1 MEDVLKWLGEE
12 HRRLQAEQQAFLE
25 QMLQQLAT
33 QAPASGEGGPE
44 GGQPIKLTKMGPKD
58 DPDAFL
64 LTFERVAVAN
74 GWPKEQWALRLAPFL
89 TGEAQA
95 AYRALPND
103 RAYAYDH
110 VKVAIKD
117 RLGISSETYRQKLRG
132 ERLGTGERPQ
142 VLAHRIQDLCQRWL
156 TPETRSSHKI
166 VDSVALEQFLWA
178 LIAIARW
185 VGRHRPSTLATG
197 IQLAEEYVD
206 GESLQT
212 QCIPGWSR
220 YETKSWGAGDLKA
233 RDGPRKMME
242 THMETVCDA
251 CGKRGNKGDG
261 CQFMELREPCTPEVN
276 PYLTT
281 VLLEWKRVRALID
294 SGSRVTLVHKG
305 LINPE
310 RWRTLEPMHLCCV
323 HGDTRIYPT
332 AKVVLE
338 VHGKVARKTVG
349 VVDSLP
355 YPMVLGRD

>member
-1 MEDVLKWLGEE
+1 
-12 HRRLQAEQQAFLE
+12 
-25 QMLQQLAT
+25 
-33 QAPASGEGGPE
+33 
-44 GGQPIKLTKMGPKD
+44 LTKMGSKD
-58 DPDAFL
+58 DPDTVL
-64 LTFERVAVAN
+64 LMFERVAVAN

-95 AYRALPND
+95 AYQALPNN
-103 RAYAYDH
+103 RANAYDH
-110 VKVAIKD
+110 VKAAIKD

-132 ERLGTGERPQ
+132 ERLG
-142 VLAHRIQDLCQRWL
+142 IQYLCQRWL

-166 VDSVALEQFLWA
+166 VDSVTLEQFLWA
-178 LIAIARW
+178 LSPNITRW

-212 QCIPGWSR
+212 QDYAEREPLPLGRGWGRMPPSGKR
-220 YETKSWGAGDLKA
+220 VVDQGRNDEQRGE
-233 RDGPRKMME
+233 RDFRQE
-242 THMETVCDA
+242 THTETVCDA
-251 CGKRGNKGDG
+251 CGKRGHKADS
-261 CQFMELREPCTPEVN
+261 CQFMECEIVNVCIVREPCTPEVN

-281 VLLEWKRVRALID
+281 VLLEGK
-294 SGSRVTLVHKG
+294 RVTLVHKE

-310 RWRTLEPMHLCCV
+310 RWRTLEPMHLSCV

-349 VVDSLP
+349 VVDSF
-355 YPMVLGRD
+355 YHMVLGRD